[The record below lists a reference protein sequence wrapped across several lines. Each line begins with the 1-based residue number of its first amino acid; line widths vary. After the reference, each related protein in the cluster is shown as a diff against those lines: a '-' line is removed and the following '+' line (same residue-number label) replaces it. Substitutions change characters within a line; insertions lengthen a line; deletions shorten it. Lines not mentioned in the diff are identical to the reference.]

1 MIKISF
7 DLGHHAYFNLLGF
20 SVFGVSIPIF
30 PEMEQKQIDFVIE
43 CVKLFF
49 K

>member
-1 MIKISF
+1 MINKGDLPISESISKKII
-7 DLGHHAYFNLLGF
+7 
-20 SVFGVSIPIF
+20 SIPIF